1 MRSRTLQSVAA
12 VVGAAALLQAFV
24 LPPGWIS
31 PAAYWLGV
39 AVLAAAAGFVA
50 HRGAP
55 STADIF
61 GAGGGEF
68 LCDRCR
74 LNDARYC
81 SRPERPNAT
90 RCPDY
95 SARGG

>member
-1 MRSRTLQSVAA
+1 VAA

-24 LPPGWIS
+24 LPAAWIRPS
-31 PAAYWLGV
+31 TYWLGV
-39 AVLAAAAGFVA
+39 AILAAIAGLAARRSGRSATDLFAAG
-50 HRGAP
+50 
-55 STADIF
+55 S
-61 GAGGGEF
+61 GEF

-95 SARGG
+95 LGR

>member
-1 MRSRTLQSVAA
+1 MAA

-24 LPPGWIS
+24 LPAAWIS
-31 PAAYWLGV
+31 PATYWLGV
-39 AVLAAAAGFVA
+39 AVLAAIAGLAARRRFEHSTTDFFAAG
-50 HRGAP
+50 
-55 STADIF
+55 S
-61 GAGGGEF
+61 GEF

-90 RCPDY
+90 RCPDFM
-95 SARGG
+95 SR